1 MKKRGCGAV
10 DWGMRS
16 GWGGGGWGPV
26 IGIYGYLSLAR
37 PIYQGRLRGRAAEEG
52 PRSVM
57 RTGSLWENTKT
68 KEGRIWLRSES
79 DIGWTAAAV
88 QKAALGTK
96 GR

>member
-1 MKKRGCGAV
+1 M
-10 DWGMRS
+10 
-16 GWGGGGWGPV
+16 
-26 IGIYGYLSLAR
+26 GIYGYLSLAR
-37 PIYQGRLRGRAAEEG
+37 PIYQGTLRGRAAVEW

-57 RTGSLWENTKT
+57 RAGSLWEITKT

-79 DIGWTAAAV
+79 DIGCEQKRTAAAV